1 MTTGW
6 LAVPLARFF
15 APESPESPAGARLF
29 ADLIVLLDGIIA
41 TIIGQK

>member
-6 LAVPLARFF
+6 LAESLARFF
-15 APESPESPAGARLF
+15 ALESPAGARLF
-29 ADLIVLLDGIIA
+29 ADLIVLLDSIIA